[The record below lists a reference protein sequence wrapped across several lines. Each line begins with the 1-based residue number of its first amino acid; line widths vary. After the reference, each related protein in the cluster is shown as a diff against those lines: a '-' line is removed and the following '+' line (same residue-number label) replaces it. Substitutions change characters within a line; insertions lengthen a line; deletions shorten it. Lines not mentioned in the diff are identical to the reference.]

1 MTATI
6 NQSVEFEV
14 IFEPEHYNRNCG
26 CTIPA
31 AYTALVYVDDEPLP
45 KWPCGD
51 TREEAI
57 ANVRREWPNAKM
69 I

>member
-1 MTATI
+1 MTTPPA
-6 NQSVEFEV
+6 SRVEAEI

-31 AYTALVYVDDEPLP
+31 AYTALVYIDDEPLP

-51 TREEAI
+51 TREEAE
-57 ANVRREWPNAKM
+57 ANVIREWPGAV
-69 I
+69 IL